1 MVTSGPHVKRKRPL
15 CTFTMD
21 QDLVEGLERLRERDG
36 TSASE
41 SVRRAVRA
49 WLDRK
54 GILTGDSGG
63 TSAWH
68 EPDPPAVSPEEERAL
83 DEADMELLLRALR
96 RLRVGGGQE
105 GRRQRLTS
113 QLEREISELTR
124 ERI

>member
-1 MVTSGPHVKRKRPL
+1 MPTLSQQVRRKRPL

-21 QDLVEGLERLRERDG
+21 PDLLEGLERLRERDG

-54 GILTGDSGG
+54 RILTAPAAGAVPWDAPDS
-63 TSAWH
+63 
-68 EPDPPAVSPEEERAL
+68 PLVSPQEERAL

-96 RLRVGGGQE
+96 RLRVGSGQE
-105 GRRQRLTS
+105 GRRQRLS
-113 QLEREISELTR
+113 AQLEREIADLTR
-124 ERI
+124 